1 VPGWTNQSAK
11 AEPDENQL
19 KNARTATQRRWRFM
33 QLTLFIGAWMLL
45 SPLLHDRWIV
55 HLLLQVFLLNA
66 VLVTLWANP
75 GWAKARRLV
84 LVLWGVSLAGSLLG
98 VAPVGPGLRR
108 LAGAAEVV
116 SLMPLLA
123 LLAVGILRFVFNERR
138 LTADGL
144 FAPIAVYLIIALLFA
159 QVYLLMLAWNPA
171 CFDLPIAASERLPH
185 LLQSDM
191 LYFSMITLATVG
203 YGDILPVSETAR
215 TLAVMEATVG
225 QFYVAI
231 IVAVFVGMYAAQRRE

>member
-1 VPGWTNQSAK
+1 
-11 AEPDENQL
+11 
-19 KNARTATQRRWRFM
+19 M
-33 QLTLFIGAWMLL
+33 Q
-45 SPLLHDRWIV
+45 DRWIV
-55 HLLLQVFLLNA
+55 QVLLQVFLLNT

-75 GWAKARRLV
+75 GWAKARRSV
-84 LVLWGVSLAGSLLG
+84 LGLWLVSLAGSLLA
-98 VAPVGPGLRR
+98 VAPVGTGLQR
-108 LAGAAEVV
+108 LASVAEVV

-123 LLAVGILRFVFNERR
+123 LLAFGILRFVFNQRR

-144 FAPIAVYLIIALLFA
+144 FAPIAVYLIIALLFT
-159 QVYLLMLAWNPA
+159 QVYLLLLAFDPA
-171 CFDLPIAASERLPH
+171 SFDLPIAATERAAP

-215 TLAVMEATVG
+215 TLAVIEATVG

>member
-1 VPGWTNQSAK
+1 
-11 AEPDENQL
+11 
-19 KNARTATQRRWRFM
+19 M

-45 SPLLHDRWIV
+45 SPMMHDRWIV

-75 GWAKARRLV
+75 GWEKARRFV
-84 LVLWGVSLAGSLLG
+84 LGLWLVSLAGSLLAL
-98 VAPVGPGLRR
+98 APVGPGLQR
-108 LAGAAEVV
+108 LAGSAEVL

-123 LLAVGILRFVFNERR
+123 LLAFGILRFVFNQRR

-144 FAPIAVYLIIALLFA
+144 FAPIAVYLLIALLFT
-159 QVYLLMLAWNPA
+159 QIYLLMLASNPA
-171 CFDLPIAASERLPH
+171 CFDLPIAVSERPPH

-203 YGDILPVSETAR
+203 YGDILPVSDTAR
-215 TLAVMEATVG
+215 TLAVIEATVG

-231 IVAVFVGMYAAQRRE
+231 IVAVFVSMYASQRRE